1 MRKLFNFLFIV
12 VFTFSAYAQDLS
24 WENLNSEN
32 DKIVFKTD
40 AEAINKTL
48 SNIKKNT
55 ITNIKFPV
63 DDFNFKEFLIGKD
76 SQLKKDD
83 KINIQLYKGISKLK
97 KDKIFVNVI
106 GEIITI
112 TIIQKNKRL
121 HLSNVKNKNEF
132 ILSEIDSSDEFD
144 NIDLENDIIN
154 HSEHDI
160 EKKSPITNE

>member
-1 MRKLFNFLFIV
+1 M
-12 VFTFSAYAQDLS
+12 
-24 WENLNSEN
+24 
-32 DKIVFKTD
+32 
-40 AEAINKTL
+40 
-48 SNIKKNT
+48 
-55 ITNIKFPV
+55 
-63 DDFNFKEFLIGKD
+63 
-76 SQLKKDD
+76 
-83 KINIQLYKGISKLK
+83 YKGVSKLK

-154 HSEHDI
+154 HSEHDL
-160 EKKSPITNE
+160 EKKSPITNNLDPVGKTPNLIKFRMAISPTAEWSNYYIDLYDAQELSLSLIHI